1 MGASRRFVI
10 YFKFAEWLRLAEHA
24 ELKICSQSGVPGPGP
39 VWRCHGQSGVPGR
52 VWGARASLG
61 CQGQSGCARATGV
74 PGQIW
79 RARVSLGC
87 QGHDGRAKASLKSQ
101 RQFGVPESIWNA
113 SASLEY
119 QGKSEVRRPIWD
131 VNASLGC
138 PR

>member
-1 MGASRRFVI
+1 M
-10 YFKFAEWLRLAEHA
+10 
-24 ELKICSQSGVPGPGP
+24 P
-39 VWRCHGQSGVPGR
+39 
-52 VWGARASLG
+52 VWGARASIG
-61 CQGQSGCARATGV
+61 CQGQSGCAKATGV

-79 RARVSLGC
+79 CAGVSLGC
-87 QGHDGRAKASLKSQ
+87 LGHYGRAKASLKSQ